1 VEGLKKEVVRH
12 VVEEEEEKRV
22 RGGVECMGI
31 MLGGEREREQKIRR
45 EKKEIK
51 KFSKNKKTNLNS
63 CQQKRKTGYMYPTLK
78 QHVST
83 RDNTKQNNKQIYI
96 YINK

>member
-1 VEGLKKEVVRH
+1 MRKK
-12 VVEEEEEKRV
+12 KKKDNG
-22 RGGVECMGI
+22 GGVECMGI

-96 YINK
+96 YI